1 MEENPNQRK
10 FKSREEYEEEF
21 NQSGEKFFSNFLGDK
36 LDEALAS
43 GDEELYDHI
52 FDIGLEVQN
61 ERPKY
66 EDDYEVYGYGYRFGF
81 SSGAYKVSLEELG
94 VEELKTKYEEK
105 LAMREKFENE
115 IKGINQDIEYGDLLR
130 REIDKLIQRRNDIEV
145 NLWELNAEAGILR
158 NKIKLEELKLG
169 ITQMSPEEIVEEY
182 KKQLSQLQADMAR
195 RKYHTNFNP
204 TDIEFIN
211 ETIKLIETH
220 STTRPELEPL
230 IAEQKEY
237 KDRIEQGEQED
248 LSVLPLEELLKI
260 VDRNKIIITC
270 NERLIKQAL
279 AQKILGQQKQIAEQ
293 EAEISRLQGQK
304 EL

>member
-1 MEENPNQRK
+1 MEENSNQRK

-21 NQSGEKFFSNFLGDK
+21 NQSGGESFLNFLDQK
-36 LDEALAS
+36 MDEAEAIGNEDLF
-43 GDEELYDHI
+43 DHI
-52 FDIGLEVQN
+52 SAIYVDVSNGPYES
-61 ERPKY
+61 KY

-81 SSGAYKVSLEELG
+81 SSGAYKASLDELG

-105 LAMREKFENE
+105 LAMREKFEKE

-130 REIDKLIQRRNDIEV
+130 REIDKLYQRRNDIEV
-145 NLWELNAEAGILR
+145 NLWELNVEAGILQ
-158 NKIKLEELKLG
+158 NKIKIEELKLS

-182 KKQLSQLQADMAR
+182 KKQLSQIQVDMAR
-195 RKYHTNFNP
+195 RKYHTYFNP

-211 ETIKLIETH
+211 ETIELIETH

-230 IAEQKEY
+230 IAEQKEH

-248 LSVLPLEELLKI
+248 LSVLPLEELLEI
-260 VDRNKIIITC
+260 VDRNKRIITC

-279 AQKILGQQKQIAEQ
+279 AQKILGQQIAEQ
-293 EAEISRLQGQK
+293 KAEISRLQGQK